1 MIMRNKYVAAAVAAA
16 LAVGA
21 SGVSLA
27 AGPTPAQASGAAHKV
42 YMAGSSA
49 AAAGIV
55 SFLETSVCGGA
66 NFSVFTTP
74 TSVVNNPDFRAVSCT
89 AATGQP
95 FAGTVVT
102 VWYRAEGGSVVGVL
116 PVINNIQVKQ
126 LDIVNAGCSATDG
139 VNYSCTAV
147 TGTAPV
153 NGTNDSWGPTGVIS
167 HNIDVGISDLEPGV
181 FGSSATWAGG
191 GLHDPFGTYAA
202 SFTGPDKT
210 ATQLQAMTHTT
221 IFEQTFGFVV
231 STNLAFSDL
240 PKEQI
245 AAIFD
250 GAVSDWSQV
259 SLANNTAAGS
269 GTITVC
275 HREIGSGTRASTDVF
290 LNGQGC
296 VGAAN
301 TIGNSDAGND
311 NFQTSAELDCV
322 NGAGG
327 NAIGY
332 VSVDNFS
339 KLGLGKQFAAT
350 KSITV
355 NGIQPSPTTSGLGS
369 YSYVF
374 EASLNRNASLSA
386 DATTLLATM
395 QPALQNVNSTSTSAQ
410 ISAIPGQPTTNVAS
424 TPLQVGTH
432 GVLTSDFTRGG
443 GAGNSCNGLTDV
455 HQ

>member
-21 SGVSLA
+21 SA
-27 AGPTPAQASGAAHKV
+27 ASFAVGPTPAAASGAAHKI
-42 YMAGSSA
+42 YFAGSSA
-49 AAAGIV
+49 AASGIV
-55 SFLETSVCGGA
+55 SFLETSLCGGA

-74 TSVVNNPDFRAVSCT
+74 TAVVNNPDFRAVSCT

-95 FAGTVVT
+95 FAGTIVT
-102 VWYRAEGGSVVGVL
+102 VWVRAEGGSVVGVL
-116 PVINNIQVKQ
+116 PVINNVSVKQ
-126 LDIVNAGCSATDG
+126 LDMVNAACTATDG
-139 VNYSCTAV
+139 VNYSCTGV
-147 TGTAPV
+147 TGTATA
-153 NGTNDSWGPTGVIS
+153 NGTADSWGGGVLS
-167 HNIDVGISDLEPGV
+167 HNIDVGISDLEPGA
-181 FGSSATWAGG
+181 FGNSATWAGG
-191 GLHDPFGTYAA
+191 GLHDPFGTYSAA
-202 SFTGPDKT
+202 FTGPDKT
-210 ATQLQAMTHTT
+210 AAQLQAMTHTT

-231 STNLAFSDL
+231 NSNLTFTDL
-240 PKEQI
+240 PKEQL

-259 SLANNTAAGS
+259 TLANNTAAGS
-269 GTITVC
+269 GAIHVC
-275 HREIGSGTRASTDVF
+275 HREIGSGTRASTDLF
-290 LNGQGC
+290 LNNQGC
-296 VGAAN
+296 VVGAN

-322 NGAGG
+322 NGNT

-339 KLGLGKQFAAT
+339 KLGAGKAFPAT

-355 NGIQPSPTTSGLGS
+355 NGILPSTTNSGVGS
-369 YSYVF
+369 YSYAY

-386 DATTLLATM
+386 DATTLLATL

-410 ISAIPGQPTTNVAS
+410 VSAIPGQPATNTAT

-432 GVLTSDFTRGG
+432 GVLTSDFFRTG

>member
-16 LAVGA
+16 LAIGA
-21 SGVSLA
+21 SGATLA
-27 AGPTPAQASGAAHKV
+27 VGPTPAAASGAAHKI
-42 YMAGSSA
+42 YIAGSSA
-49 AAAGIV
+49 AASGIV
-55 SFLETSVCGGA
+55 SFLETSLCGGA

-89 AATGQP
+89 AAAGQP

-102 VWYRAEGGSVVGVL
+102 VWVRAEGGSVVGVL

-126 LDIVNAGCSATDG
+126 LDMVNAACTATDG
-139 VNYSCTAV
+139 VNYSCTGV

-153 NGTNDSWGPTGVIS
+153 NGTNDSWGGGVLS
-167 HNIDVGISDLEPGV
+167 HNIDIGISDLEPGA

-210 ATQLQAMTHTT
+210 ATQLQAMTHST

-231 STNLAFSDL
+231 SSNLTFTDL

-269 GTITVC
+269 GTINVC
-275 HREIGSGTRASTDVF
+275 HREIGSGTRASTDIF
-290 LNGQGC
+290 LNNQGC
-296 VGAAN
+296 VAGAN

-322 NGAGG
+322 NGAT
-327 NAIGY
+327 NSIGY

-339 KLGLGKQFAAT
+339 KLGAGKQFTAT

-355 NGIQPSPTTSGLGS
+355 NGVLPGTATSGVGS
-369 YSYVF
+369 YAYVF

-386 DATTLLATM
+386 DASTLLTTM

-410 ISAIPGQPTTNVAS
+410 VSAIPGQPATNVAS

-432 GVLTSDFTRGG
+432 GVTTSNFFRTG

>member
-1 MIMRNKYVAAAVAAA
+1 
-16 LAVGA
+16 
-21 SGVSLA
+21 
-27 AGPTPAQASGAAHKV
+27 
-42 YMAGSSA
+42 MAGSSA
-49 AAAGIV
+49 AAAGII
-55 SFLETSVCGGA
+55 SFLEATVCGNA

-74 TSVVNNPDFRAVSCT
+74 TSVVNAPDFRAVSCT
-89 AATGQP
+89 AASGQP

-102 VWYRAEGGSVVGVL
+102 VWYRAEGGSVVGVM
-116 PVINNIQVKQ
+116 PVLNNISVKQ

-139 VNYSCTAV
+139 VNYSCTNV
-147 TGTAPV
+147 SGTASV
-153 NGTNDSWGPTGVIS
+153 NGTNDTWSGGVLS
-167 HNIDVGISDLEPGV
+167 HNIDIGISDLEPGV
-181 FGSSATWAGG
+181 FGNSATWAGG
-191 GLHDPFGTYAA
+191 GSHDPVGTYAT
-202 SFTGPDKT
+202 SFTGADKT
-210 ATQLQAMTHTT
+210 ATQLQAMPHTT

-231 STNLAFSDL
+231 SNNLTFTDL

-259 SLANNTAAGS
+259 SLASNTVAGS
-269 GTITVC
+269 GAIHVC
-275 HREIGSGTRASTDVF
+275 HREIGSGTRASTDIF
-290 LNGQGC
+290 LNNVGC
-296 VGAAN
+296 VAGAN
-301 TIGNSDAGND
+301 VISNSDAGPD

-322 NGAGG
+322 NGTA
-327 NAIGY
+327 NSIGY

-339 KLGLGKQFAAT
+339 KLGAGKQFTAT

-355 NGIQPSPTTSGLGS
+355 NGVLPGTATSGVGS

-374 EASLNRNASLSA
+374 EASLNRNSAANIGA
-386 DATTLLATM
+386 DATTLLGTM

-410 ISAIPGQPTTNVAS
+410 VSAIPGQPTSNVAS

-432 GVLTSDFTRGG
+432 GVTTSNFFRTG

>member
-1 MIMRNKYVAAAVAAA
+1 MRNKYVAAAVAAA

-21 SGVSLA
+21 SGATLA
-27 AGPTPAQASGAAHKV
+27 VGPTPAQASGAAHKI

-49 AAAGIV
+49 AASGIV

-74 TSVVNNPDFRAVSCT
+74 TSTVNAPDFRAVSCT
-89 AATGQP
+89 AAAGQP
-95 FAGTVVT
+95 FANTIVT

-116 PVINNIQVKQ
+116 PVINNISVKQ

-139 VNYSCTAV
+139 VTYSCTGVA
-147 TGTAPV
+147 GSAPV

-167 HNIDVGISDLEPGV
+167 HNIDIGISDLEPGV
-181 FGSSATWAGG
+181 FGSSQTWAGG

-202 SFTGPDKT
+202 SFTGPNKT

-231 STNLAFSDL
+231 SSNLTFTDL

-250 GAVSDWSQV
+250 GSVSDWSQV
-259 SLANNTAAGS
+259 SLAGNTAAGS
-269 GTITVC
+269 GAINVC
-275 HREIGSGTRASTDVF
+275 HREIGSGTRASTDLF
-290 LNGQGC
+290 LNNQGC
-296 VGAAN
+296 VAGAN
-301 TIGNSDAGND
+301 NIGNSDAGND

-322 NGAGG
+322 NGAA
-327 NAIGY
+327 NSIGY

-339 KLGLGKQFAAT
+339 KLGAGKQFTAT

-355 NGIQPSPTTSGLGS
+355 NGVQPSPTTSGLGS
-369 YSYVF
+369 YAYVF

-386 DATTLLATM
+386 DATTLLTTM

-410 ISAIPGQPTTNVAS
+410 VSAIPGQPATNAAT

-432 GVLTSDFTRGG
+432 GVLTSNFFRTG

>member
-1 MIMRNKYVAAAVAAA
+1 MRNKYVAAAVAAA

-21 SGVSLA
+21 SGASFA
-27 AGPTPAQASGAAHKV
+27 AGPTPTQASGAAHKI
-42 YMAGSSA
+42 YIAGSSA
-49 AAAGIV
+49 AASGIV
-55 SFLETSVCGGA
+55 SFIETSLCGGA

-89 AATGQP
+89 AAAGQP
-95 FAGTVVT
+95 FANTIVT

-116 PVINNIQVKQ
+116 PVINNISVKQ
-126 LDIVNAGCSATDG
+126 LDIVNASCTATDG
-139 VNYSCTAV
+139 VNYSCTGVA
-147 TGTAPV
+147 GTAPV
-153 NGTNDSWGPTGVIS
+153 NGTNDTWGPTGVIS
-167 HNIDVGISDLEPGV
+167 HNIDIGISDLEPGV
-181 FGSSATWAGG
+181 FGNSATWAGG

-210 ATQLQAMTHTT
+210 AAQLQAMTHTT

-231 STNLAFSDL
+231 STNLTFTDL

-259 SLANNTAAGS
+259 TLANNTAAGS
-269 GTITVC
+269 GAINVC
-275 HREIGSGTRASTDVF
+275 HREIGSGTRASTDLF
-290 LNGQGC
+290 LNNPGC
-296 VGAAN
+296 LAGASS
-301 TIGNSDAGND
+301 IGNTDAGND
-311 NFQTSAELDCV
+311 NFQTSAELGCV
-322 NGAGG
+322 DGAS
-327 NAIGY
+327 NSIGY

-339 KLGLGKQFAAT
+339 KLGLGKAFPST
-350 KSITV
+350 KQISV
-355 NGIQPSPTTSGLGS
+355 NGISSSTTTSGVGS

-410 ISAIPGQPTTNVAS
+410 VSAIPGLVAANQAL

-432 GVLTSDFTRGG
+432 GVLTSDFFRAG
-443 GAGNSCNGLTDV
+443 GAGNSCRPLTDV